1 MKRIALFA
9 IALLIAGTACA
20 QAVYRE
26 QRRTLFELL
35 PVRSSDIVFLGNSIT
50 DGCEWDEL
58 FDNRHIKN
66 RGICSDRTTD
76 VLERLDPII
85 EGHPKRLFLMI
96 GINDLAGGA
105 TPEEVVANIAR
116 IIDRFQNESRW
127 TRIFIQ
133 SILPVN
139 GRDFDAYRSHYAHA
153 DRIVPTNELLQAL
166 CAERGITYID
176 VWSALADDEGLLDKR
191 YTNDGL
197 HLLGEGYLVWRDVL
211 KPYVK

>member
-1 MKRIALFA
+1 MKRIAILA
-9 IALLIAGTACA
+9 IALFIAGTACA

-85 EGHPKRLFLMI
+85 EGHPRRLFLMI

-116 IIDRFQNESRW
+116 IIDRFQTESRW
-127 TRIFIQ
+127 TRIFVQ

-139 GRDFDAYRSHYAHA
+139 GRDFDVYKGHYAHA

-176 VWSALADDEGLLDKR
+176 VWSALADNGGLLDKR